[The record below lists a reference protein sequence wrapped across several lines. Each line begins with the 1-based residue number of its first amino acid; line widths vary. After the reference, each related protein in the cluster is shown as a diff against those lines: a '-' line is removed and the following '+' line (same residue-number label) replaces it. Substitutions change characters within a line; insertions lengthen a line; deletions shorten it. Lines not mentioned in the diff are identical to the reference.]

1 MAYRYD
7 KDLEFLRD
15 LSSEELNDFVS
26 ILTHD
31 KDNTTR
37 FTELITVNEL
47 YKKFYPDHKQ
57 YLDLILDEFQCF
69 GGNTFANILRMGK
82 GVLYKEIL
90 CDVADKLKVNYN
102 KNSDTETIEIN
113 LFMKIL
119 ENSLDQ
125 MSKEQIKEI
134 SQELNLNLSTF
145 TKQSTMAA
153 MQFLIKQGGFK
164 SYQLIVIVANAIS
177 KLILGRGLSAVVNAS
192 LTKAMSIFVGPI
204 GWAITGMWTA
214 IDIAGPAYRVT
225 IPAVIQIAY
234 LRQSY
239 NMKQNN
245 QKLL

>member
-7 KDLEFLRD
+7 KDLEFLRN

-102 KNSDTETIEIN
+102 KNSDTEIIEIN

-153 MQFLIKQGGFK
+153 MQFLIKQGSFK

-177 KLILGRGLSAVVNAS
+177 KLILGRGLSAVVNVS

-204 GWAITGMWTA
+204 GWTITGMWTA